1 MDNPVCCALSCA
13 TLVPDQ
19 WHFAL
24 LPSVP
29 LCCLQ
34 AFAKGVGPF
43 LEAVMEHDFI
53 HATKLTL
60 MLAAITVP
68 LNTLFGT
75 VAAILI
81 TRNEFPGKVSARQHG
96 TQQHSIHDSIGQ
108 QHGK

>member
-1 MDNPVCCALSCA
+1 MYELYKLFCCRR
-13 TLVPDQ
+13 
-19 WHFAL
+19 HL
-24 LPSVP
+24 L
-29 LCCLQ
+29 LLK

-81 TRNEFPGKVSARQHG
+81 TRNEFPGKVRAGSSISA
-96 TQQHSIHDSIGQ
+96 SGQ
-108 QHGK
+108 QQQWQ